1 MGNHTL
7 REPAD
12 DNDLRLPTALAANEE
27 LRAKLADA
35 LTANVQ
41 LRAELAERQAVT
53 ISLPDPQNDPIIAR
67 LEQARDHGSWLLR
80 RWARQMLGEI

>member
-7 REPAD
+7 REPGD

-27 LRAKLADA
+27 LRAKLTDA

-53 ISLPDPQNDPIIAR
+53 ISRADPDNDPIITR
-67 LEQARDHGSWLLR
+67 LRQARDHSGWLQR